1 MSINESFFSE
11 INKEYVFGQ
20 IKDIIMSNHSVNISL
35 DNSYEDLFNKN
46 MIKVFNYSDCD
57 IVTLDQLN
65 NDLKVSTVKLLQD
78 KIIKLNNNKDIDN
91 KDIKDAFE
99 RINSLRNN
107 DDQLF
112 IKEGNQSNK
121 QISLLEGPIIGDNI
135 SNFDIN
141 NINNETEIPSLNNI
155 NNNENII
162 GSEKK
167 SIDSVKN
174 VDKGKRDKKTIK
186 NIKTIKIMSYNRYD
200 NEQASRFNYKY
211 DLISNNIVF
220 NNNKIEKI
228 IIPIEDNYIF
238 SSPIIF
244 LKIQELKLYLS
255 MKLEDTITNHHRKY
269 GIYYPI
275 ENHNIKSTNI
285 ENITVNIT
293 DISETIHNNIDTLK
307 IFQLEILNEYII
319 LHNKYVISEYMVNDY
334 IKLIE
339 YEKNII
345 DMNSIINVPLK
356 IEQIIDNKIF
366 VKNINNINDLN
377 VDINLRFVNLSNQN
391 IIFIK

>member
-141 NINNETEIPSLNNI
+141 NINNETE
-155 NNNENII
+155 
-162 GSEKK
+162 
-167 SIDSVKN
+167 
-174 VDKGKRDKKTIK
+174 
-186 NIKTIKIMSYNRYD
+186 
-200 NEQASRFNYKY
+200 
-211 DLISNNIVF
+211 
-220 NNNKIEKI
+220 
-228 IIPIEDNYIF
+228 
-238 SSPIIF
+238 
-244 LKIQELKLYLS
+244 
-255 MKLEDTITNHHRKY
+255 
-269 GIYYPI
+269 
-275 ENHNIKSTNI
+275 
-285 ENITVNIT
+285 
-293 DISETIHNNIDTLK
+293 
-307 IFQLEILNEYII
+307 
-319 LHNKYVISEYMVNDY
+319 
-334 IKLIE
+334 
-339 YEKNII
+339 
-345 DMNSIINVPLK
+345 
-356 IEQIIDNKIF
+356 
-366 VKNINNINDLN
+366 
-377 VDINLRFVNLSNQN
+377 
-391 IIFIK
+391 